1 MHILF
6 NRTARLHFLL
16 ACVRLSLVFISL
28 VACVL
33 CVRAFG
39 FVHNVHSLTTGR
51 DFGGIMFASAFLE
64 TETFDGKYAKRN
76 DEVVDEELH
85 ALQDKYRD
93 YNDAWIGVVIEYYK
107 DTSAPG
113 NRGLK
118 ALKTEVIE
126 ARGLDSSG
134 ATQFKHAVKLLQE
147 AYEDSDCSR
156 LPQLGQDIL
165 SEDGQV
171 CRFISPDIMGHETL
185 LEYAERL
192 VEQAELS
199 AGRQR
204 LEQFRDLIEIHAAMA
219 EEDISIMSTAD
230 KTSLRGTVLYWQDV
244 ILNHFEKAERR
255 RIAGLSSASSG
266 VSKLQP
272 RGNSLRE
279 DLVLTDGGP
288 GLIANPEAGRF
299 QQFPQYALKN
309 FLGLP

>member
-118 ALKTEVIE
+118 ALKAEVIE

-134 ATQFKHAVKLLQE
+134 VTQFKHAVKLLQE
-147 AYEDSDCSR
+147 A
-156 LPQLGQDIL
+156 
-165 SEDGQV
+165 
-171 CRFISPDIMGHETL
+171 
-185 LEYAERL
+185 
-192 VEQAELS
+192 
-199 AGRQR
+199 
-204 LEQFRDLIEIHAAMA
+204 
-219 EEDISIMSTAD
+219 
-230 KTSLRGTVLYWQDV
+230 
-244 ILNHFEKAERR
+244 
-255 RIAGLSSASSG
+255 
-266 VSKLQP
+266 
-272 RGNSLRE
+272 
-279 DLVLTDGGP
+279 
-288 GLIANPEAGRF
+288 
-299 QQFPQYALKN
+299 
-309 FLGLP
+309 